1 MRTKEPPF
9 TIGIEEEYL
18 LVDKQ
23 TRDLAVEPPDEL
35 LAICEASI
43 QGQVR
48 HELMRSQI
56 EIGTKVC
63 HSIAEAR
70 HELASLRATVA
81 EVAGAF
87 GLAPIASS
95 THPFARWQLQHH
107 TDKERYNILAQD
119 LQVVARRL
127 IICGMHVHVGI
138 GDDDLRIDLL
148 NQAAYFIPHL
158 LALSTSS
165 PFWQG
170 ELTGLKSYRLSV
182 FDEVPRTG
190 LPPQFSSFAEYQRTV
205 DVLINAGL
213 IEDGSKIWWDL
224 RPSARFPTLEMRIAD
239 MCPLLDDV
247 ICIAA
252 LFLCVCRMLYRLR
265 RNNQRWRHYA
275 SFLINE
281 NRWRAQRYGVQEG
294 LFDFGKGEIV
304 PFDDLIDEL
313 IELIRIDAE
322 HFDCVDEIKR
332 ARTIVRNG
340 TSADRQV
347 NEYQA
352 MLEAGK
358 SEKAALRKV
367 VDSLMRETL
376 IGTEE
381 AEIKIAAGTKKAK
394 KPARKKRRAAAK
406 SAASS

>member
-1 MRTKEPPF
+1 MPTQEPPF

-23 TRDLAVEPPDEL
+23 TRDLATEPPEEL
-35 LAICEASI
+35 LAICESAFH
-43 QGQVR
+43 GQVR
-48 HELMRSQI
+48 HELLRSQI

-70 HELASLRATVA
+70 QELASLRATVA
-81 EVAGAF
+81 EVAAAF

-107 TDKERYNILAQD
+107 TDKERYHILTQD

-127 IICGMHVHVGI
+127 IICGMHVHIGI

-148 NQAAYFIPHL
+148 NQATYFIPHL

-190 LPPQFSSFAEYQRTV
+190 LPPQFSSYAEYQRTV

-224 RPSARFPTLEMRIAD
+224 RPSATFPTLEMRIPD
-239 MCPLLDDV
+239 MCPLLDDT
-247 ICIAA
+247 ICIAS
-252 LFLCVCRMLYRLR
+252 LYLCICRMLYRLR

-275 SFLINE
+275 PFLINE

-304 PFDDLIDEL
+304 PIDDLIDEL
-313 IELIRIDAE
+313 IELVREDAE
-322 HFDCVDEIKR
+322 HFNCLAEIKR
-332 ARTIVRNG
+332 ARTIVRDG
-340 TSADRQV
+340 TSADRQT
-347 NEYQA
+347 NEYRA
-352 MLEAGK
+352 LLKAGK
-358 SEKAALRKV
+358 SEKAALRQV

-376 IGTEE
+376 IGTEN
-381 AEIKIAAGTKKAK
+381 AESKIAAAAKKAK
-394 KPARKKRRAAAK
+394 KPAKKKRRSPAK
-406 SAASS
+406 SAATG